1 MSILEQIVMWSL
13 AAIFVGSAGLNL
25 AGPDFV
31 REEFE
36 KWRYPAWL
44 RLAVGVMELTAAALL
59 LIAATRTWGAMLALL
74 ILAAVIFSMARTRE
88 WLRMQFPLLMGAL
101 CVGLLI

>member
-1 MSILEQIVMWSL
+1 MSLLEQIVIWSL

-25 AGPDFV
+25 TGPDFV

-36 KWRYPAWL
+36 KWGYPSWL
-44 RLAVGVMELTAAALL
+44 RFAVATMEVAAAVLL
-59 LIAATRTWGAMLALL
+59 VVPATRSLGALLALA
-74 ILAAVIFSMARTRE
+74 ILVAVVFSLGRTRE

-101 CVGLLI
+101 CVGLLT

>member
-1 MSILEQIVMWSL
+1 MSLLEQIVIWSL

-25 AGPDFV
+25 TGPDFV

-36 KWRYPAWL
+36 KWGYPSWL
-44 RLAVGVMELTAAALL
+44 RFAVAAMEVAAAVLL
-59 LIAATRTWGAMLALL
+59 VVPATRSLGALLALA
-74 ILAAVIFSMARTRE
+74 ILAAVVFSLGRTRE

-101 CVGLLI
+101 CVGLLT

>member
-1 MSILEQIVMWSL
+1 MSLLEQIVIWSL

-25 AGPDFV
+25 TGPDFV

-36 KWRYPAWL
+36 KWGYPSWL
-44 RLAVGVMELTAAALL
+44 RFAVAAMEVAAAMLL
-59 LIAATRTWGAMLALL
+59 VVPAMRSLGALLALA
-74 ILAAVIFSMARTRE
+74 ILVAVVFSLGRTRE

-101 CVGLLI
+101 CVGLLT

>member
-1 MSILEQIVMWSL
+1 MSLLEQIVIWSL

-25 AGPDFV
+25 TGPDFV

-36 KWRYPAWL
+36 KWGYPSWL
-44 RLAVGVMELTAAALL
+44 RFAVAAMEVAAAVLL
-59 LIAATRTWGAMLALL
+59 GGPATRSLGALLALA
-74 ILAAVIFSMARTRE
+74 ILVAVVFSLGRTRE

-101 CVGLLI
+101 CVGLLT